1 MRVLRWLYLFFLVLM
16 TSACVND
23 LESIERVTFDP
34 KSPDE
39 STKNLHLFYT
49 DSGYAKIELFATIAE
64 TFIKPKHITKLQDGL
79 KVLFYSDRGEIVSR
93 LTAQYGELDYETG
106 IVRIADSVELFNFK
120 KQQRLETE
128 ELFWNRKDSSI
139 FTKSSVVVRSPK
151 GVLFGDGIKTKQDFS
166 SYEFLKPRGEV
177 TVN

>member
-1 MRVLRWLYLFFLVLM
+1 MRVLRWLYLVSIVLLS
-16 TSACVND
+16 SACVND

-49 DSGYAKIELFATIAE
+49 DSGYAKIELYATIAE
-64 TFIKPKHITKLQDGL
+64 TFMQPKHVTKLQDGL

-106 IVRIADSVELFNFK
+106 VVRIADSVQLFNFK
-120 KQQRLETE
+120 KKQQLETE
-128 ELFWNRKDSSI
+128 QLFWNRKDSSI
-139 FTKSSVVVRSPK
+139 YTNSSVVVRSPN
-151 GVLFGDGIKTKQDFS
+151 GVLLGDGIKTKQDFS

-177 TVN
+177 VVN